1 MVYKG
6 RQPIYTDEL
15 IINED
20 NICNVITEAMNIH
33 MSNSSDIDYL
43 YKYYKGDQPILYRVK
58 EIRPEITNNIVV
70 NIANAIVE
78 FKVGYLMGEPVQYV
92 SRNDNTDLINKLNEM
107 VFSEDKAS
115 KDKELADWFTIC
127 GTAYRL
133 ILPDTL
139 DGIQN
144 IEDTDEAPFEIYTL
158 DPRNTFVVY
167 SNDYKHRPVLAAT
180 YVDKANNI
188 REFSVYTDN
197 MHYVIEYPGAGNG
210 LIKSR
215 EPHYL
220 GSIPII
226 EYPANL
232 PRLGAFE
239 IVLGLLDGINDVES
253 NRVDG
258 VEQFVQSLMVLKGVD
273 IDAEDF
279 RALKELGGLKIPN
292 DADVKY
298 LIQELNQTQTQT
310 LIDDLSDLV
319 YEIVGIPSQGN
330 GNTGDSS
337 NNGAVILK
345 NGWQSAEA
353 RAKDTELMFKKSEKY
368 FLKLL
373 LDLTNAYRTGFDV
386 KLSDIEIKFTR
397 RNYEDIQT
405 KAQVLAMMLN
415 NDKIAPKL
423 AFESSGLFIDPENA
437 YLESMDY
444 YESKK
449 AADLEALNT
458 RFDNLR
464 SGDDTDEEETEIED
478 V

>member
-6 RQPIYTDEL
+6 RKPIYTDEYV
-15 IINED
+15 ITDD
-20 NICNVITEAMNIH
+20 NICKVITEAMNTHI
-33 MSNSSDIDYL
+33 SNSSDIDYL
-43 YKYYKGDQPILYRVK
+43 YKYYKGEQPILNRIK
-58 EIRPEITNNIVV
+58 EIRPEIQNNIAV

-78 FKVGYLMGEPVQYV
+78 FKVGYLMGEPIQYV
-92 SRNDNTDLINKLNEM
+92 SRGKGEAELINKLNEM

-133 ILPDTL
+133 VLPDTL

-167 SNDYKHRPVLAAT
+167 SNDYKHKPIMGVT

-188 REFSVYTDN
+188 REFSIYTEN
-197 MHYVIEYPGAGNG
+197 MHYIIEDVGGGVIKA
-210 LIKSR
+210 R

-220 GSIPII
+220 GAIPII

-253 NRVDG
+253 DRVDG
-258 VEQFVQSLMVLKGVD
+258 VDQFVQSLMVLKGVD
-273 IDAEDF
+273 IEADDF

-298 LIQELNQTQTQT
+298 LTQELNQSQTQT
-310 LIDDLSDLV
+310 LIDDMKALI
-319 YEIVGIPSQGN
+319 YEICGIPSQGN
-330 GNTGDSS
+330 ARTGDSS
-337 NNGAVILK
+337 NNGAVILR
-345 NGWQSAEA
+345 NGWQAAEA
-353 RAKDTELMFKKSEKY
+353 RAKDTELVFKKSEKS

-373 LDLTNAYRTGFDV
+373 LDLTNSYRTGFDV

-437 YLESMDY
+437 YIESMAY
-444 YESKK
+444 YEEKK
-449 AADLEALNT
+449 ASDIEALNDE
-458 RFDNLR
+458 FDNLR
-464 SGDDTDEEETEIED
+464 ENTDEEIED